1 MAILPAEPPYTT
13 ITISNKHY
21 YEKHQHSS
29 HRTNHH
35 QENYSEQLEIK
46 YFNSVVCSLYSP
58 PFMGPYWLKHLVTV
72 TKSQ

>member
-46 YFNSVVCSLYSP
+46 YFNSVVCSL
-58 PFMGPYWLKHLVTV
+58 
-72 TKSQ
+72 